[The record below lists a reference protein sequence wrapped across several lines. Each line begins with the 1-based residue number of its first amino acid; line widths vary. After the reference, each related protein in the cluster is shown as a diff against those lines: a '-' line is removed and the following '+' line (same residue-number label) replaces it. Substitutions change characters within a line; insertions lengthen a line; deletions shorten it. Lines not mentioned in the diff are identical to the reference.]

1 MTEYQR
7 LDKNIS
13 LLERTGFDYLSPG
26 YQLACSLSDRIAWAY
41 KWGRISSTQALELSG
56 RMTELWRNNK

>member
-13 LLERTGFDYLSPG
+13 LLERTGFDYPGPG
-26 YQLACSLSDRIAWAY
+26 YQLACSLSDRITWAY
-41 KWGRISSTQALELSG
+41 KWRRISQPQAFELMN